1 MASNE
6 RSGHDES
13 QTVAGPSGME
23 MPRPTIWPMVL
34 ALGLMLL
41 AAGLLTNL
49 VFSGLGAVL
58 SAVGLA
64 GWIGQFAPGAGTHK
78 ETLAPEESRPT
89 PVRPSAAK
97 VAYLEPGRPGYRAHI
112 PERVHPYRAGLT
124 GGVAGG
130 AVMAMTAGL
139 YGLISSRGIWYPINL
154 LAAMVLPQFN
164 NASVEQL
171 EAFSLL
177 ALVTGL
183 AIHTAASLSVGL
195 MMAVIMPMLP
205 RGQVVWGSLLAPLLW
220 TGATYGFMGVLNP
233 VMDRHVD
240 WGWFMAS
247 QFAYGIAAVLVILR
261 SEEVDVGASPPSQA
275 AEGASPSAHDGSDH
289 E

>member
-13 QTVAGPSGME
+13 QTMAEPSGME

-49 VFSGLGAVL
+49 VFSVLGAILSVVGLG
-58 SAVGLA
+58 
-64 GWIGQFAPGAGTHK
+64 GWIGQFAPGAGTHR
-78 ETLAPEESRPT
+78 EALAPEGSRPT

-97 VAYLEPGRPGYRAHI
+97 VAYLAPGRPGYRARI
-112 PERVHPYRAGLT
+112 PERVHPYRAGLRGGIA
-124 GGVAGG
+124 GGV
-130 AVMAMTAGL
+130 VMALTAAL
-139 YGLISSRGIWYPINL
+139 YGLISDRGVWYPINL
-154 LAAMVLPQFN
+154 LAAMVLPEFN
-164 NASVEQL
+164 NASLEQL

-183 AIHTAASLSVGL
+183 AIHAVAALSVGL
-195 MMAVIMPMLP
+195 LMAVIMPMLP
-205 RGQVVWGSLLAPLLW
+205 RGQFIWGSLLAPLLW

-240 WGWFMAS
+240 WGWFIAS
-247 QFAYGIAAVLVILR
+247 QFAYGIAAVVVILW
-261 SEEVDVGASPPSQA
+261 SEEVEVGAPPPSQA
-275 AEGASPSAHDGSDH
+275 GGGENPPAHDGSDDA
-289 E
+289 